1 MGEKKVK
8 KTQAKERCPW
18 IGRIM
23 LKCLLYSKQS
33 LDLLQSLPQAFFTKI
48 KVLKFVWNHKRHGRV
63 KATLRKKD
71 KAGSIMLP
79 DFKLYYKATIVKTVW
94 YWHKK
99 RHKDEWKNIK
109 SPEINPFVY
118 CQ

>member
-48 KVLKFVWNHKRHGRV
+48 SFKICMEPQKTWKSQSNLEKEGQSWKHHASWFQTILQSYNSQNSMIDIKRDTKMNG
-63 KATLRKKD
+63 K
-71 KAGSIMLP
+71 I
-79 DFKLYYKATIVKTVW
+79 
-94 YWHKK
+94 
-99 RHKDEWKNIK
+99 
-109 SPEINPFVY
+109 
-118 CQ
+118 